1 VALGAALVFGWGE
14 RVPAPLAP
22 GDRAPDFELPT
33 LGDDATLALESQAG
47 RVVLLNFWATW
58 CGPCEEEMPSME
70 HLHRSLAGERFTLL
84 AVSVDDDRADV
95 QAFRE
100 RLGLTFPILLD
111 PDEAASRLYQTTG
124 YPESILIDAAGRV
137 VERYVGPRDWADPL
151 YAERIRALLAGR
163 ASGR

>member
-14 RVPAPLAP
+14 GVPAPLAP
-22 GDRAPDFELPT
+22 GDRAPGFELPA
-33 LGDDATLALESQAG
+33 LGGDQTLALESQAG

-70 HLHRSLAGERFTLL
+70 RLHRGLAAERFSLL
-84 AVSVDDDRADV
+84 AVSVDDDAAAV
-95 QAFRE
+95 EAFRA

-111 PDEAASRLYQTTG
+111 PDETAARLYQTTG

-137 VERYVGPRDWADPL
+137 VERYVGPRAWDDPL

-163 ASGR
+163 ESGS